1 MLPSTAPVPT
11 PARISP
17 LRTAP
22 HHPRTSSAE
31 VLLFWCFPSVNPSWW
46 QTGKGW
52 KRVLG
57 GGQLPMQRVRLLMRH
72 TSLQLHT
79 DGTFPSPVWCTSL
92 APLVYHARYEFR
104 CCCLNWSPFFEWSH
118 ITPYLPDSIG
128 PWCLV
133 HTCLGNRHYT
143 VHSKDGAVTDGRDI
157 IMQPRIIGPMWRL
170 CHKVHKK
177 SKKMGI
183 SPTPASLS
191 TKKCHYQH
199 RIEDLQTTNWSGR
212 DSGSITWHG
221 CSLGCQIQKKAIVC
235 IFDHALYGK
244 VT

>member
-1 MLPSTAPVPT
+1 MVSSCRIGPLPSSSNCSIHTVSSWHFHSSLLQCFP
-11 PARISP
+11 P
-17 LRTAP
+17 LLQFQLQHAFLP
-22 HHPRTSSAE
+22 CAQHHIIREHHLPK

-170 CHKVHKK
+170 CHKVH
-177 SKKMGI
+177 
-183 SPTPASLS
+183 
-191 TKKCHYQH
+191 
-199 RIEDLQTTNWSGR
+199 
-212 DSGSITWHG
+212 
-221 CSLGCQIQKKAIVC
+221 
-235 IFDHALYGK
+235 
-244 VT
+244 